1 MRKNNLVVTD
11 KGLHREYVGLYHMD
25 KNCLMYKHIYLTV
38 CAAAGL
44 DFQQNP
50 MQRVHMYVN
59 YRYGIEPKR
68 LTITKDF
75 EEFMKMDKTT
85 FFEKLDEIKAVIDE
99 DVKDEVDEW
108 TLDQYTMEK
117 KKKKGFWVYL
127 SGCRLEI
134 ASTEK

>member
-1 MRKNNLVVTD
+1 
-11 KGLHREYVGLYHMD
+11 
-25 KNCLMYKHIYLTV
+25 
-38 CAAAGL
+38 
-44 DFQQNP
+44 
-50 MQRVHMYVN
+50 
-59 YRYGIEPKR
+59 

-108 TLDQYTMEK
+108 TLDKYTMDEEL
-117 KKKKGFWVYL
+117 KKGFWVYL